1 MSFGITELVII
12 LVIVVLLFGTTKLKS
27 LGTDLGSAIKGFRS
41 VTFKEGA
48 EDFVVDKDPGLE
60 HWIDGCGY
68 LILSAMNQ
76 VKPWVTGPAKSRKA
90 QVW

>member
-1 MSFGITELVII
+1 MS
-12 LVIVVLLFGTTKLKS
+12 KLKDRVNRAEKA
-27 LGTDLGSAIKGFRS
+27 LTENGWTY
-41 VTFKEGA
+41 KEGA
-48 EDFVVDKDPGLE
+48 DDFIVDKAPGLE

-76 VKPWVTGPAKSRKA
+76 VKPWKTGRAKSKVG

>member
-1 MSFGITELVII
+1 MLEGERRMYVHPRCKNT
-12 LVIVVLLFGTTKLKS
+12 
-27 LGTDLGSAIKGFRS
+27 IKGFRS

-68 LILSAMNQ
+68 LDPECNESGEALGWACQEQEGPGLVIKTRRVSFADRASA
-76 VKPWVTGPAKSRKA
+76 
-90 QVW
+90 

>member
-1 MSFGITELVII
+1 MYVHPRCKNT
-12 LVIVVLLFGTTKLKS
+12 
-27 LGTDLGSAIKGFRS
+27 IKGFRS
-41 VTFKEGA
+41 VTYKEGA

-76 VKPWVTGPAKSRKA
+76 VKPWKVGQWHEPPSAPDMVSRPSPIPAPARA
-90 QVW
+90 PVWA

>member
-1 MSFGITELVII
+1 MKDRLNATNWLIKNAEGERRMYVHPRCKNT
-12 LVIVVLLFGTTKLKS
+12 
-27 LGTDLGSAIKGFRS
+27 IKGFRS
-41 VTFKEGA
+41 VTYKEGA

-76 VKPWVTGPAKSRKA
+76 VKPWKVGSGKSRQA
-90 QVW
+90 QIW

>member
-1 MSFGITELVII
+1 MKDRLNATNYLICNAEGQRRMFIHPRCKNT
-12 LVIVVLLFGTTKLKS
+12 
-27 LGTDLGSAIKGFRS
+27 IKGYRS

-48 EDFVVDKDPGLE
+48 EDFIVDKDPGLE
-60 HWIDGCGY
+60 HWIDGAGY

-76 VKPWVTGPAKSRKA
+76 VRPWKVGGAKSRQG

>member
-1 MSFGITELVII
+1 MYVHPRCKNT
-12 LVIVVLLFGTTKLKS
+12 
-27 LGTDLGSAIKGFRS
+27 IKGFRS

-68 LILSAMNQ
+68 
-76 VKPWVTGPAKSRKA
+76 
-90 QVW
+90 